1 MVKDDNTSLYYRR
14 REAQERELAGKAL
27 DTQIR
32 KIHLELAE
40 GYAAKAQEGRSSW
53 EPRSHLR
60 TVPNS

>member
-1 MVKDDNTSLYYRR
+1 MVKDDDTSLYYRR
-14 REAQERELAGKAL
+14 REAQERALAGKAP

-40 GYAAKAQEGRSSW
+40 GYAAKAQEGVSSW
-53 EPRSHLR
+53 GSRSHLR